1 MTALLLKQKYHI
13 IILLSIILLSS
24 YLLPFDKVLAPND
37 NAQRPKVLY
46 LNLEI
51 ADTPEL
57 QELGL
62 SYRESLAPEAGM
74 LFIFPKPSLTSF
86 WMKGMRFPLDII
98 WLDADMRIIN
108 ITVNATPESY
118 PTTFHPD
125 TDRLTSFVLEVN
137 AGFCKANNLKVGDVI
152 KIESLPNPPT
162 PR

>member
-1 MTALLLKQKYHI
+1 
-13 IILLSIILLSS
+13 
-24 YLLPFDKVLAPND
+24 
-37 NAQRPKVLY
+37 
-46 LNLEI
+46 
-51 ADTPEL
+51 
-57 QELGL
+57 
-62 SYRESLAPEAGM
+62 M